1 MSHTISR
8 FSILRV
14 VIFVVLMVCSWGIW
28 FAQFPSTE
36 SQTAVSWLLSFLVL
50 LVAWAFVLYRRER
63 PLAWLCWLSVLA
75 MILLGILL
83 PSR

>member
-1 MSHTISR
+1 MAHAISR
-8 FSILRV
+8 FTVLRV
-14 VIFVVLMVCSWGIW
+14 LVFVVLMVCSWAIW
-28 FAQFPSTE
+28 FAQFPSTR
-36 SQTAVSWLLSFLVL
+36 SQTAVWWLLSSLAL
-50 LVAWAFVLYRRER
+50 LFAWAFVLYRRER